1 MNQFMFSLLF
11 AITLTA
17 CSSKDLYQVGQDY
30 QKSECIHNAQTP
42 EQHAE
47 CTKVKRQ
54 TYEEYE
60 KERKVVV
67 NK

>member
-1 MNQFMFSLLF
+1 MNQFIFSLLF

-30 QKSECIHNAQTP
+30 QESECINNAQTS

-47 CTKVKRQ
+47 CTKVKSQ

-60 KERKVVV
+60 KERKAVV
-67 NK
+67 NN